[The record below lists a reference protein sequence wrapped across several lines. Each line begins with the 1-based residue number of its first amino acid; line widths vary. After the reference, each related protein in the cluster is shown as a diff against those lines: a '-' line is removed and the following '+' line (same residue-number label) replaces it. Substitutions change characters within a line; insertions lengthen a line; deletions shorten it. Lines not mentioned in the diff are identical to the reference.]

1 MKYKNIILVM
11 LLAGILLLTA
21 CSSQTT
27 TAQPKGIYI
36 GGTLGVVT
44 KFQPFGVTED
54 TIYSIFDSE
63 TFPLEATF
71 TNKGEYDIK
80 PGDVTIKLLG
90 PSEKEFSGIA
100 NWELKNKDSVEK
112 ISELTPNGGEE
123 TISFASD
130 AKYLSSVTGAI
141 QRTWFAN
148 VEYKY
153 QTYTIV
159 PEVCLK
165 EDLTDLRV
173 CEVKDV
179 NKAFSVSGAP
189 ITIINVEEGT
199 SGQGIM
205 ALKFK
210 IKNAATGKVT
220 IPAEDFSPNTDK
232 LAFSLDDTAWECK
245 SAGKVNEAHL
255 VNGEAEIVC
264 KLKEA
269 LPKGKLSTTQVK
281 LTLDYKYRDI
291 ISEKIQIKQSVK

>member
-1 MKYKNIILVM
+1 MLVIIITSM
-11 LLAGILLLTA
+11 LLLTA
-21 CSSQTT
+21 CNSNQQITHP
-27 TAQPKGIYI
+27 QGIYL
-36 GGTLGVVT
+36 GGTLGIVT

-54 TIYSIFDSE
+54 SIYSIFDSE
-63 TFPLEATF
+63 TFPLEVTF
-71 TNKGEYDIK
+71 TNKGEYNIK
-80 PGDVTIKLLG
+80 PGDVIIKLLG

-100 NWELKNKDSVEK
+100 NWELKNKDTVEK

-130 AKYLSSVTGAI
+130 AKYLGAVTGAI

-153 QTYTIV
+153 QTYAIV

-165 EDLTDLRV
+165 EDLTDKRV
-173 CEVKDV
+173 CEVKDPK
-179 NKAFSVSGAP
+179 KAVSVSGAP
-189 ITIINVEEGT
+189 ITITNVEEDT
-199 SGQGIM
+199 SGKGIM

-210 IKNAATGKVT
+210 IKNIATGKVT
-220 IPAEDFSPNTDK
+220 APAENFSPNTDK
-232 LAFSLDDTAWECK
+232 LAFFLDDTTWECK
-245 SAGKVNEAHL
+245 SAGKVNEARL

-269 LPKGKLSTTQVK
+269 LPKGTLSTKQVQ